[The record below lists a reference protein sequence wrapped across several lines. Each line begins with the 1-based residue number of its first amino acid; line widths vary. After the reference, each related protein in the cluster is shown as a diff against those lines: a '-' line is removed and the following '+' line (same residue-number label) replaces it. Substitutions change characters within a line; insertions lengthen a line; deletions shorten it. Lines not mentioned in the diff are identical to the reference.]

1 MEPLS
6 LPHHQSPVT
15 LLPQYQPVALNLQAQ
30 PKSSLYD
37 CEAAFPIHPWC
48 EACLR
53 QSVSFG
59 QALGSE
65 GVGTHMFAYGKNQTP
80 DTKVKSGLASEVRA
94 STFPAPSILLKNNLK
109 NPITTYTFLKYF

>member
-1 MEPLS
+1 MFWFQNIAPILLLSSSPTSLIAGFSPAALLSSKFSYSFTPIIFAQFLQSNGATLS

-53 QSVSFG
+53 QSISLG
-59 QALGSE
+59 KPLALKE
-65 GVGTHMFAYGKNQTP
+65 
-80 DTKVKSGLASEVRA
+80 
-94 STFPAPSILLKNNLK
+94 
-109 NPITTYTFLKYF
+109 